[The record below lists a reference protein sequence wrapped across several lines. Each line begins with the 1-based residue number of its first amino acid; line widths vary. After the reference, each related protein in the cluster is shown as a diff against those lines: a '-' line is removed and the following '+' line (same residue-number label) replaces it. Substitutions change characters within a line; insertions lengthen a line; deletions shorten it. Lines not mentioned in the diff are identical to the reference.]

1 MLKRKLEHWHIYFLS
16 NLMFFQKS
24 VSTKFVCK
32 YYAVDELC
40 IVILTDFL
48 LETLRNEDLSFECC
62 DVGTTLKRKRMVVRM
77 QVLKAF

>member
-1 MLKRKLEHWHIYFLS
+1 
-16 NLMFFQKS
+16 MFFQKS

-62 DVGTTLKRKRMVVRM
+62 DVGTTLKRKRMVVQKNASIESILEMRCI
-77 QVLKAF
+77 LC